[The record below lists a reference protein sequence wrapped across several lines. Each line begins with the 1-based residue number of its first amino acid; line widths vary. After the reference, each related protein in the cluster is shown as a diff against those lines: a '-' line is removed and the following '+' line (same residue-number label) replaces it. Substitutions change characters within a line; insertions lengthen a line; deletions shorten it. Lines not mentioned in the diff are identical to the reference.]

1 MSFLE
6 QFRISLGDFRSYR
19 RLSAQP
25 FGRSFAFLVLFL
37 VLIFAVGGIKFSFQY
52 KGFMREAV
60 NQVSTNVPEFTLANG
75 KLTVDGPLP
84 YKYTDNNGIIVI
96 DTANE
101 LGPDIIDAYPQGIY
115 IDADRMILKQP
126 GTTRQLL
133 WTELGNVTL
142 TKADLISFLQSLDWL
157 LIVIAIFYFIW
168 LLVSKMFGILVLSL
182 VALVVNAALKV
193 GYDYTRLLNISLY
206 SMVVPTLISFGRA
219 MVGVAVPNWWI
230 IHWGV
235 AIAYVVLALKS
246 ASDELPVAPPPA
258 A

>member
-1 MSFLE
+1 MSFIE

-60 NQVSTNVPEFTLANG
+60 AQVAAKVPEFTLANG

-84 YKYTDNNGIIVI
+84 YQYSDDNVIIVI
-96 DTANE
+96 DTGSE
-101 LGPDIIDAYPQGIY
+101 LGPDVIDAYPQGIY
-115 IDADRMILKQP
+115 VDADRMVLKQP
-126 GTTRQLL
+126 GATRQLL
-133 WTELGNVTL
+133 WTELGDIRL
-142 TKADLISFLQSLDWL
+142 TKADLIGFLESLDWL
-157 LIVIAIFYFIW
+157 LIVIGIFYFIW
-168 LLVSKMFGILVLSL
+168 LLISKMLGILVLSL
-182 VALVVNAALKV
+182 AALIANASLRV

-235 AIAYVVLALKS
+235 AIAYVVLALK
-246 ASDELPVAPPPA
+246 ASRDELPVIPPPVA
-258 A
+258 